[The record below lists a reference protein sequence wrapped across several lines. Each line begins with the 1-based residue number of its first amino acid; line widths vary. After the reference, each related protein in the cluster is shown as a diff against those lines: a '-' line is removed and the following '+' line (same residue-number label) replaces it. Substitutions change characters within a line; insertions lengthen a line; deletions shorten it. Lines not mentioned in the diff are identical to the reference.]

1 MYSIH
6 KIIVGILVMLPLVGC
21 ASGQTRDQFYAAQ
34 LAYMQSLQDKPLVS
48 IKATEGKAI
57 QNLESIVVYMPT
69 GSLKDF
75 KQFSEDHPGWRV
87 ADSLIKTAG
96 MVGVIYVGAKAV
108 GDAINNAGQN
118 AGTTINQNIT
128 GESTGMIR
136 TSGNMSVGNL
146 GDGNTLA
153 GQMDTFDSNN
163 STSTAT
169 TTTSTQTTTTDT
181 VSTEDNSVSN

>member
-1 MYSIH
+1 MFSIH
-6 KIIVGILVMLPLVGC
+6 KVIVGILALLLLIGC
-21 ASGQTRDQFYAAQ
+21 ASGQTREQFYAAQ

-75 KQFSEDHPGWRV
+75 KQFSEDHPAWRV
-87 ADSLIKTAG
+87 ADSLVKTAG
-96 MVGVIYVGAKAV
+96 MVGVVYVGASEIGKALHS
-108 GDAINNAGQN
+108 AGQN
-118 AGTTINQNIT
+118 SGTTINQNIT

-153 GQMDTFDSNN
+153 GQMDTFDSHN
-163 STSTAT
+163 STSTA

-181 VSTEDNSVSN
+181 VSTEDNSVTN